1 MISELA
7 GFTLT
12 RTIPDSVFAG
22 VLSGSYKLFG
32 GVVRNDAGQIVA
44 HLVNAGNSANTLSTF
59 LSPLNTAFSGLNTYQ
74 LYRVGSDINQLLGLA
89 QASMVISGLTLAVS
103 SAGFLFLSNKI
114 DKKLEE
120 IAVDIKSIRRF
131 LELQERARLIS
142 ALKVIRELNL
152 IEDVSTK
159 TQMLINSRQTLGEI
173 HEKYKALLIEDKYV
187 KELMPI
193 EEYFTITA
201 IGYSLCSAELG
212 MYEQATN
219 DLLESQSTWRTATK
233 SFVGEEVIGKNPQR
247 FLAKKYVSHI
257 KSEEIASWMDFA
269 EGSDMGFD
277 RLDQL
282 RDMSQKI
289 DINIFNSIHK
299 EEAITIDVARKLV
312 QRDRVLQG
320 YVDQYGYYSSLKK
333 KPSEIQQ
340 YFDTLSRDDRLNEC
354 YVFLSNPKLA
364 LNKSLVR
371 TQTTPRFV
379 CTAQPGRSAK

>member
-12 RTIPDSVFAG
+12 RAVPDSVLAG
-22 VLSGSYKLFG
+22 VLSGSYKIFG

-44 HLVNAGNSANTLSTF
+44 HLINAGNPANLLSTF
-59 LSPLNTAFSGLNTYQ
+59 LSPLNTVFSGLNTYQ
-74 LYRVGSDINQLLGLA
+74 LYRVGADINKLLGLA

-103 SAGFLFLSNKI
+103 SAGFLFLSNKINKI

-142 ALKVIRELNL
+142 ALRVIRELNQ
-152 IEDVSTK
+152 IDDVSTK

-173 HEKYKALLIEDKYV
+173 HEKYKALLIEDKCV
-187 KELMPI
+187 KELMPV

-201 IGYSLCSAELG
+201 IGHSLCSAELG

-233 SFVGEEVIGKNPQR
+233 SFVGEKVIGKDPQR
-247 FLAKKYVSHI
+247 FLTKKYVSHI

-269 EGSDMGFD
+269 ENTDIGFD
-277 RLDQL
+277 RMDQL
-282 RDMSQKI
+282 REMSPKI
-289 DINIFNSIHK
+289 DINIFNSIDK
-299 EEAITIDVARKLV
+299 EESIAIEVARKLV

-320 YVDQYGYYSSLKK
+320 YVDQYAYYSSLKK

-340 YFDTLSRDDRLNEC
+340 YFDTLSKDDKLNEC
-354 YVFLSNPKLA
+354 YVFLSNDKI
-364 LNKSLVR
+364 ND
-371 TQTTPRFV
+371 
-379 CTAQPGRSAK
+379 

>member
-12 RTIPDSVFAG
+12 RFIPDSVLAG
-22 VLSGSYKLFG
+22 VLSGSYKIFG

-44 HLVNAGNSANTLSTF
+44 HLVNAANPANVLSTF
-59 LSPLNTAFSGLNTYQ
+59 LSPVNTAFSGLNTYQ
-74 LYRVGSDINQLLGLA
+74 LYRVGADINRLLGLV
-89 QASMVISGLTLAVS
+89 QVSMVMSGLTLAVS
-103 SAGFLFLSNKI
+103 SAGFLFLSNKINKI

-142 ALKVIRELNL
+142 ALKVIRELNQ
-152 IEDVSTK
+152 IEDASTK

-173 HEKYKALLIEDKYV
+173 HEKYKALLIQDTCV
-187 KELMPI
+187 KELMPV

-201 IGYSLCSAELG
+201 IGHSLCSAELG

-219 DLLESQSTWRTATK
+219 DLLESQLTWRAATK
-233 SFVGEEVIGKNPQR
+233 SFVREKVIGKDPQR
-247 FLAKKYVSHI
+247 FLTKKYVSHI

-269 EGSDMGFD
+269 EDTDIGFD

-282 RDMSQKI
+282 RDMSPKI
-289 DINIFNSIHK
+289 DINIFNSIEK
-299 EEAITIDVARKLV
+299 EEAIAINVARKLV

-320 YVDQYGYYSSLKK
+320 YVDQYGYFSSLKK

-340 YFDTLSRDDRLNEC
+340 YFDTLSQDDKLNEF
-354 YVFLSNPKLA
+354 YVFLSND
-364 LNKSLVR
+364 SLVAVNTENR
-371 TQTTPRFV
+371 TIY
-379 CTAQPGRSAK
+379 